1 MNLNFIKIRQ
11 RCWHTHKKTGINYTN
26 KHNFLYDSFS
36 VIGTQRTS
44 KFRKF
49 ASVGRQKS
57 AETNSHL
64 ADCCYHG
71 SS

>member
-1 MNLNFIKIRQ
+1 VNFIKIGQ
-11 RCWHTHKKTGINYTN
+11 RCGHMQMKTGINYTN
-26 KHNFLYDSFS
+26 RHNFSYDSFC
-36 VIGTQRTS
+36 VTGTQRTS